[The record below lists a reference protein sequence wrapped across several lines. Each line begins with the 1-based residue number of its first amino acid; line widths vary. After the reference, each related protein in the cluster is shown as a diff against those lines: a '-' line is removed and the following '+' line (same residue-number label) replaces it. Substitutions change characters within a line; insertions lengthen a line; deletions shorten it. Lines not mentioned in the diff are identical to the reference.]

1 VFDTLF
7 FYAILRGNRLLV
19 PKKVGKKILGI
30 FCPIGFMIKKL
41 LKKYF
46 NLVKK
51 VDERHYWPLFIFLS
65 CYFVVPYSEYV
76 ITLLIVL
83 YFKFEAQFR
92 KWGGRIIKP
101 FPEWIRFGGSTIFF
115 LVMLDDTL
123 AYLSIIAIGIW
134 TNRQLKKEKE
144 REEKLNTDLDVD
156 SE

>member
-1 VFDTLF
+1 
-7 FYAILRGNRLLV
+7 
-19 PKKVGKKILGI
+19 
-30 FCPIGFMIKKL
+30 MIKKL

-65 CYFVVPYSEYV
+65 CYFVVPYSEFV
-76 ITLLIVL
+76 ITALIIL
-83 YFKFEAQFR
+83 YFKFEGTFR
-92 KWGGRIIKP
+92 KIGGRLIKP

-123 AYLSIIAIGIW
+123 AYLSIIAVGIW

-144 REEKLNTDLDVD
+144 LEEKQAKEDRDKGLL
-156 SE
+156 

>member
-1 VFDTLF
+1 
-7 FYAILRGNRLLV
+7 
-19 PKKVGKKILGI
+19 
-30 FCPIGFMIKKL
+30 MIKKL

-46 NLVKK
+46 DLVKK

-65 CYFVVPYSEYV
+65 CYFVVPYSEFV
-76 ITLLIVL
+76 ITALIIL
-83 YFKFEAQFR
+83 YFKFEGTFR
-92 KWGGRIIKP
+92 KCGGRLIKP

-144 REEKLNTDLDVD
+144 REEKLNKDLD
-156 SE
+156 SNPE

>member
-1 VFDTLF
+1 
-7 FYAILRGNRLLV
+7 
-19 PKKVGKKILGI
+19 
-30 FCPIGFMIKKL
+30 MIKKL

-65 CYFVVPYSEYV
+65 CYFVVPYSEFV
-76 ITLLIVL
+76 ITALIIL
-83 YFKFEAQFR
+83 YFKFEGTFR
-92 KWGGRIIKP
+92 KIGGRLIKP

-123 AYLSIIAIGIW
+123 AYLSIIAVGIW

-144 REEKLNTDLDVD
+144 LEEKQAKEDQDKGLL
-156 SE
+156 

>member
-1 VFDTLF
+1 
-7 FYAILRGNRLLV
+7 
-19 PKKVGKKILGI
+19 
-30 FCPIGFMIKKL
+30 MIKRL

-46 NLVKK
+46 DLVKK

-65 CYFVVPYSEYV
+65 CYFVVPYSEFV
-76 ITLLIVL
+76 ITALIIL
-83 YFKFEAQFR
+83 YFKFEGTVR
-92 KWGGRIIKP
+92 KWGGRLIRP

-144 REEKLNTDLDVD
+144 REEKLNKNLD
-156 SE
+156 SNPE

>member
-1 VFDTLF
+1 
-7 FYAILRGNRLLV
+7 
-19 PKKVGKKILGI
+19 
-30 FCPIGFMIKKL
+30 MIKKL

-65 CYFVVPYSEYV
+65 CYFVVPYSEFV
-76 ITLLIVL
+76 ITALIIL
-83 YFKFEAQFR
+83 YFKFEGTFR
-92 KWGGRIIKP
+92 KIGGRLIKP

-134 TNRQLKKEKE
+134 TNRQLKKEKAL
-144 REEKLNTDLDVD
+144 EEKQQQKQDEEQGLM
-156 SE
+156 